1 MTTYTEVLHQVQTL
15 SLIEQIRLFEELKA
29 IVPTPVE
36 VEGTDEVISP
46 EEIAISDAAWQDY
59 ISGRDRGI
67 SSKELKRKLF
77 GENKNGA

>member
-1 MTTYTEVLHQVQTL
+1 MATYTEIL
-15 SLIEQIRLFEELKA
+15 SQIQNLSASDRVRLFEELKA
-29 IVPTPVE
+29 TLPNPVE

-46 EEIAISDAAWQDY
+46 EELAISDAAWQDY

-77 GENKNGA
+77 GEHQSRD